1 MGVLTD
7 YFRAADTA
15 LVVQALERTD
25 GGPLVGGVDPA
36 FDGVDAK
43 GVDSAVVLGQLI
55 AAIRQVPWGV
65 DLVKE
70 TVVWPITPAPGPQ
83 GPEDEDD
90 PWATGPWVTALDNT
104 VRDALAG
111 TDDQD
116 VVRVVAEWARA
127 EELAGASV
135 EDLRPLAEEL
145 IRLAR
150 RAHDHGEQLYCWVC
164 L

>member
-15 LVVQALERTD
+15 SVVQAMERTD
-25 GGPLVGGVDPA
+25 GGPLVGVSDPA

-43 GVDSAVVLGQLI
+43 GVDSTVVLGKLI
-55 AAIRQVPWGV
+55 AAIEQVTWSV
-65 DLVKE
+65 HLVKK
-70 TVVWPITPAPGPQ
+70 TMVWPTTPAPGPE
-83 GPEDEDD
+83 GPADEDD

-104 VRDALAG
+104 VRDALAE
-111 TDDQD
+111 TDDAD
-116 VVRVVAEWARA
+116 VARAVAEWARA
-127 EELAGASV
+127 EELAGVRV

-150 RAHDHGEQLYCWVC
+150 RAGDQGEQLYCWEC